1 MYPLFYEVA
10 TNCENGYAT
19 SMSKNKNSAVVVS
32 YTEPRKPTKQKL
44 APAGR
49 HTIDAITPDQI
60 ELKFV
65 ERVELLENGCW
76 LWHGSMNNSKN
87 PKKGTKPV
95 PVFSAATSTTT
106 RKLFTAH
113 RYAYEKRIGQL
124 PNQKV
129 SALQNTCGSIRCV
142 NPEHYELITR
152 KGILTKAAT
161 PIRAK
166 MRRSATRC
174 EKGLHDRDPE
184 NPHYTK
190 SGKRV
195 HCQPCTQEIQRV
207 MYQRKKDRKAEAK

>member
-1 MYPLFYEVA
+1 M
-10 TNCENGYAT
+10 N
-19 SMSKNKNSAVVVS
+19 KNKNSAVVIS
-32 YTEPRKPTKQKL
+32 YTAPRKISRQRV
-44 APAGR
+44 APASR
-49 HTIDAITPDQI
+49 RIIEPVTADQI

-76 LWHGSMNNSKN
+76 LWHGSMKNASN

-124 PNQKV
+124 PDQKV
-129 SALQNTCGSIRCV
+129 SALQNTCGLIRCV

-152 KGILTKAAT
+152 KSILLKAAT
-161 PIRAK
+161 PTIAK
-166 MRRSATRC
+166 SRRSATKC
-174 EKGLHDRDPE
+174 TKGLHDRDPE
-184 NPHYTK
+184 SPHYTK

-195 HCQPCTQEIQRV
+195 PCQLCTQEIQRV
-207 MYQRKKDRKAEAK
+207 MYQRKKDRKASTK

>member
-1 MYPLFYEVA
+1 M
-10 TNCENGYAT
+10 G
-19 SMSKNKNSAVVVS
+19 KIKNSKVIIS
-32 YTEPRKPTKQKL
+32 QTKPRKTARQKV
-44 APAGR
+44 APASCR
-49 HTIDAITPDQI
+49 TIEPTTADQI

-76 LWHGSMNNSKN
+76 LWHGSMNNSSN

-124 PNQKV
+124 PDQKV

-142 NPEHYELITR
+142 NPEHYKLITR
-152 KGILTKAAT
+152 KNIMMKGAIPT
-161 PIRAK
+161 IAK
-166 MRRSATRC
+166 IRRSATKC
-174 EKGLHDRDPE
+174 SKGLHDRDLE
-184 NPHYTK
+184 NPYHTR

-195 HCQPCTQEIQRV
+195 PCQPCTQEIQRV
-207 MYQRKKDRKAEAK
+207 MYERKKARKK

>member
-1 MYPLFYEVA
+1 
-10 TNCENGYAT
+10 
-19 SMSKNKNSAVVVS
+19 MSKNKNSAVVVS
-32 YTEPRKPTKQKL
+32 HTEPRKTTKPKV
-44 APAGR
+44 APASCR
-49 HTIDAITPDQI
+49 TIEPTTADQI
-60 ELKFV
+60 EAKFV

-76 LWHGSMNNSKN
+76 LWHGSMNNSSN

-95 PVFSAATSTTT
+95 PVFSAATSPTT

-113 RYAYEKRIGQL
+113 RYAYEKRIGKL
-124 PNQKV
+124 PDQKV

-142 NPEHYELITR
+142 NPEHYKLITR
-152 KGILTKAAT
+152 NGILLKAAT

-166 MRRSATRC
+166 IRRTALKC

-184 NPHYTK
+184 NLYHTR

-207 MYQRKKDRKAEAK
+207 MYERKKARKSEAK